1 MFSPPNG
8 EMHIH
13 LLELFKYMKVSFENL
28 DMQPQLSVLISLIA
42 APFNRKTR
50 CASGGFIASIV
61 NNKATL
67 MDQSILDGLTEGYT
81 LVKVG
86 TSNKGIQKSLGLVAH
101 EPEVRR
107 HNYLCR

>member
-1 MFSPPNG
+1 
-8 EMHIH
+8 
-13 LLELFKYMKVSFENL
+13 
-28 DMQPQLSVLISLIA
+28 
-42 APFNRKTR
+42 
-50 CASGGFIASIV
+50 
-61 NNKATL
+61 

-101 EPEVRR
+101 ELEVRR